1 MNSIVFGLLA
11 VLSLY
16 AFFKLATVKASSK
29 QLNRSN
35 RINRFGDQ
43 KSDNIIEGES
53 EEIIE
58 DDEDK

>member
-16 AFFKLATVKASSK
+16 AFFKLAKVKASGK

-43 KSDNIIEGES
+43 KSENIIEGES

>member
-11 VLSLY
+11 VLSLN
-16 AFFKLATVKASSK
+16 AFFKLAKVKASSK

>member
-16 AFFKLATVKASSK
+16 AFFKLAKVKASSK
-29 QLNRSN
+29 QLNRNN
-35 RINRFGDQ
+35 RINRFGD
-43 KSDNIIEGES
+43 KNYDNIIEGES

-58 DDEDK
+58 DKDDK

>member
-16 AFFKLATVKASSK
+16 AFFKLAKVKASSK
-29 QLNRSN
+29 QLNRNN
-35 RINRFGDQ
+35 RINRFGD
-43 KSDNIIEGES
+43 KNYDNIIEGES

-58 DDEDK
+58 DNDDK

>member
-16 AFFKLATVKASSK
+16 AFFKLAKVKASSK
-29 QLNRSN
+29 QLNRNN